1 MKNKIKITIMMSSL
15 KFLLLVSLIIP
26 ASVGVAQDLT
36 EYQKL
41 AAENNP
47 GLKAEYKE
55 FEATLER
62 AATVGSLPNPTLSF
76 GYFLS
81 PVETRVGPQQ
91 AKVSLSQM
99 FPWFGS
105 LSAKENR
112 LKQQAEA
119 RFFVFED
126 SKNRLF
132 LDVAKAYY
140 PLVEVEEEM
149 RLERENLDLW
159 KNLKSFVTQQ
169 FESGKSPMSD
179 VLIVEMSI
187 RESKTKIEVLESR
200 KEELKAEFNAL
211 LNREET
217 EDVVI
222 QTDLKIDGLEEMQ
235 TADSLIQNNPKLSV
249 YDRQIEST
257 RFAEEAA
264 EKSGLPGV
272 GLGIDYVVV
281 GERSDVDLPDNGKD
295 VVMPMVSV
303 SLPIFRR
310 QYKAAKREA
319 QLMREGYELKKE
331 NVENELQAELSTAKA
346 RLFQKAEWVN
356 LYERQ
361 IEEAQRILELLR
373 SEYANSGT
381 RFDEILRIRQ
391 KINEYEK
398 LKVEALVGYH
408 VELARIRYV
417 TSNVN

>member
-1 MKNKIKITIMMSSL
+1 MKNTIKNTLDRNSL
-15 KFLLLVSLIIP
+15 KLLLATVLVVS
-26 ASVGVAQDLT
+26 ASTLSAQELGD
-36 EYQKL
+36 YQKI

-47 GLKAEYKE
+47 GLRADYKE
-55 FEATLER
+55 FEAALER

-119 RFFVFED
+119 RFNAFED

-140 PLVEVEEEM
+140 PLAEVEEEI
-149 RLERENLDLW
+149 RLEKENLELW
-159 KNLKSFVTQQ
+159 KNLKSFVRQQ

-179 VLIVEMSI
+179 VLIVDMSI

-200 KEELKAEFNAL
+200 MGELKAEFNAL
-211 LNREET
+211 LNRDESEEV
-217 EDVVI
+217 EI
-222 QTDLKIDGLEEMQ
+222 QTELKLDGLEEMQ
-235 TADSLIQNNPKLSV
+235 AADSLIQNNPKLSV

-264 EKSGLPGV
+264 KKSGLPGI
-272 GLGIDYVVV
+272 GLGIDYVMV
-281 GERSDVDLPDNGKD
+281 GERSGVDLPDNGKD
-295 VVMPMVSV
+295 AVMPMVSV

-319 QLMREGYELKKE
+319 QLMRESYELKKE
-331 NVENELQAELSTAKA
+331 NAQNELEAELSTAKA

-361 IEEAQRILELLR
+361 IEEAKRILQLLQ

-381 RFDEILRIRQ
+381 RFDEVLRVRQ

-417 TSNVN
+417 TSE

>member
-1 MKNKIKITIMMSSL
+1 MKNTIKDTLVRISL
-15 KFLLLVSLIIP
+15 KILLATVLVVS
-26 ASVGVAQDLT
+26 ASALSAQELGD
-36 EYQKL
+36 YQKIE
-41 AAENNP
+41 AA
-47 GLKAEYKE
+47 
-55 FEATLER
+55 LER
-62 AATVGSLPNPTLSF
+62 AATVGSLPNPTLSL

-119 RFFVFED
+119 RFHAFED
-126 SKNRLF
+126 SKNRLL

-140 PLVEVEEEM
+140 PLVEVEEEI
-149 RLERENLDLW
+149 RLEKENLELW

-179 VLIVEMSI
+179 VLIIEMSI
-187 RESKTKIEVLESR
+187 RESETRLEVLESQ
-200 KEELKAEFNAL
+200 KGELKAEFNAL
-211 LNREET
+211 LNRDENEEV
-217 EDVVI
+217 EI
-222 QTDLKIDGLEEMQ
+222 QTELELDGLAEMQ
-235 TADSLIQNNPKLSV
+235 VADSLIQNNPKLSV

-264 EKSGLPGV
+264 KKSGLPGI
-272 GLGIDYVVV
+272 GLGIDYVMV
-281 GERSDVDLPDNGKD
+281 GERNGVDLPDNGKD
-295 VVMPMVSV
+295 AIMPMVSV

-319 QLMREGYELKKE
+319 QLMRESYELKKE
-331 NVENELQAELSTAKA
+331 NAQNELEAELSTAKA

-361 IEEAQRILELLR
+361 IEEAKRILQLLQ

-381 RFDEILRIRQ
+381 RFDEVLRMRQ

-417 TSNVN
+417 TSEK